1 MQTVSK
7 PTTNPGEPMRN
18 RPHTTYV
25 TALGV
30 CLVVLTAAC
39 AKKDQQAA
47 GDTMTASSTTAV
59 ADTGANRSLYDR
71 LGGKPAITAV
81 IDTFVA
87 RVAADSRI
95 NKKFAH
101 SNIPRVKSELVDQV
115 CAQTGGPCTYTG
127 RTMKEAH
134 RGMKVTEGE
143 FNALGDDLVAALNAF
158 KVPKKEQDEL
168 MGALSAMKGDIVEVQ
183 SKATGTAL
191 PASFKP
197 APALDTSSTKR

>member
-1 MQTVSK
+1 
-7 PTTNPGEPMRN
+7 MRN
-18 RPHTTYV
+18 RPQASYVYV

-30 CLVVLTAAC
+30 CLVFLSVAC
-39 AKKDQQAA
+39 AKKDQQATS
-47 GDTMTASSTTAV
+47 DTMTASSTTAV
-59 ADTGANRSLYDR
+59 EDTSANRSLYDR

-81 IDTFVA
+81 VDTFVA
-87 RVAADSRI
+87 RVAADARI

-101 SNIPRVKSELVDQV
+101 SNIPRVKTELVEQI

-143 FNALGDDLVAALNAF
+143 FNALGDDLVAALNVF
-158 KVPKKEQDEL
+158 KVPKREEDEL
-168 MGALSAMKGDIVEVQ
+168 MGALASMKGDIVEVQ
-183 SKATGTAL
+183 SKATGTPL

-197 APALDTSSTKR
+197 APALGASAAKP